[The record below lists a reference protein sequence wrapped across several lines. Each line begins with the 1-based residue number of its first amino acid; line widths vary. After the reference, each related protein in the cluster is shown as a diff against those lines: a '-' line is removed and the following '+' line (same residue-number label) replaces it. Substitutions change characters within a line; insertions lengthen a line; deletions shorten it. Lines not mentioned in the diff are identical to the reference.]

1 MRFSI
6 GSDRLIG
13 KFFVLVTMSL
23 LIIVVALC
31 LVLTPV
37 AVFIFILRWLMT
49 GSV

>member
-6 GSDRLIG
+6 GSNKALSG

-37 AVFIFILRWLMT
+37 PVFTLSYRAD
-49 GSV
+49 